1 MNSENNTT
9 ASQEKETKPETQV
22 KKPYEPDLKKV
33 EQLEV
38 LDI

>member
-1 MNSENNTT
+1 MNPENNTT
-9 ASQEKETKPETQV
+9 TSQEKEPKQETQV

-33 EQLEV
+33 EHLEV